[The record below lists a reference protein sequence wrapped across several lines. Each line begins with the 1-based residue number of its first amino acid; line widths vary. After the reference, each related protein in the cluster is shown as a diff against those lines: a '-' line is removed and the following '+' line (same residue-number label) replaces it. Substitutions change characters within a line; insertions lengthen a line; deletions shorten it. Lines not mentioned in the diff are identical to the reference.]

1 MLLQSILIL
10 VVIIF
15 LLVLVFLVSKVA
27 NLPDRYQDHLD
38 DYPKVSVLL
47 AARNEANNIEP
58 CLQALA
64 NLDYPADK
72 IEVLIGNDRSEDDT
86 EPLVQKFIQDRSNF
100 KLINVTHDLGKAKS
114 KDNVIAWL
122 AHQAL
127 GDYFLI
133 TDADIQVPQQWARAM
148 VQYFKPGIGLVSGI
162 TVVKGQKLFDKMQG
176 LEWLYYMGLLRMM
189 DEISAV
195 TAVGNNMALRK
206 EAYWQTGGYESLDS
220 SVTEDYKI
228 FQAITSKGW
237 HHKHLLMPEVIATSE
252 PAPNLTD
259 LMQQRKRWLRG
270 GMELP
275 LRILALILLHNIY
288 FPAVIVLLILNPMI
302 GIGVLILKAFVQD
315 YFLYKQLKFT
325 NLNVDYQDYLV
336 YEIYN
341 HLISLITPLYF
352 IWPTQLKWKKRKI

>member
-1 MLLQSILIL
+1 
-10 VVIIF
+10 
-15 LLVLVFLVSKVA
+15 
-27 NLPDRYQDHLD
+27 
-38 DYPKVSVLL
+38 
-47 AARNEANNIEP
+47 
-58 CLQALA
+58 
-64 NLDYPADK
+64 
-72 IEVLIGNDRSEDDT
+72 
-86 EPLVQKFIQDRSNF
+86 
-100 KLINVTHDLGKAKS
+100 
-114 KDNVIAWL
+114 
-122 AHQAL
+122 
-127 GDYFLI
+127 
-133 TDADIQVPQQWARAM
+133 PQQWARAM

-252 PAPNLTD
+252 PAPNLKD

-275 LRILALILLHNIY
+275 KKVLGLVLLHNIY
-288 FPAVIVLLILNPMI
+288 YPVAILLLLLNFKVAIIVLFFKAFIQDWFLYRQANILN
-302 GIGVLILKAFVQD
+302 LR
-315 YFLYKQLKFT
+315 
-325 NLNVDYQDYLV
+325 LNRKNLV
-336 YEIYN
+336 YYECYN
-341 HLISLITPLYF
+341 YLISIITPIYF
-352 IWPTQLKWKKRKI
+352 MLPLKTEWKQREI